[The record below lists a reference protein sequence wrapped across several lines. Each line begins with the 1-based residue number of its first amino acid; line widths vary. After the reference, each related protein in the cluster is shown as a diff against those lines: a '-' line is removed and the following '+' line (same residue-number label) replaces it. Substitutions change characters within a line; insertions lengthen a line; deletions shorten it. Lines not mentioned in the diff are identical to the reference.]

1 VVSRIETGVTTMPA
15 YKDDRD
21 GRWRYRTRVMLPN
34 GKRERIGG
42 TPAIDTKAAAEAAER
57 MHILRVTDPGLVLGS
72 SAPVETEA
80 PVAPVAAPVE
90 RKELPTFREFAV
102 RFMNEYLPRQK
113 PSERATKQSILNSS
127 LLPFFGDLRLDEIDQ
142 SHVNAYI
149 ATQTAATKTVNNRL
163 AVLSTIM
170 KYAGPRGCR
179 LIPDPQLICHIDSME
194 AEIIA
199 VPIDE
204 VRKLV
209 QAATD
214 DRYAVAVLLA
224 AEAGLRIGEI
234 RGLQWTDMRDGRLT
248 IRRSADAR
256 NNIGAPKHNKSRTV
270 RLSPALETA
279 LAKLPRRGLW
289 VVSKADGGLLGYWT
303 MLEALRKLY
312 ERAGVA
318 VPVSETGETMPWH
331 SLRHT
336 FGTECAARGVP
347 LPTIKELMGHVDI
360 KTTMRYVTVTD
371 AQKDAAIDRAFGA
384 GWPTAG
390 QQVANNSASES

>member
-1 VVSRIETGVTTMPA
+1 MSA
-15 YKDDRD
+15 YKDPRD
-21 GRWRYRTRVMLPN
+21 GRWRYRTRVVLPN

-42 TPAIDTKAAAEAAER
+42 TPAIDTKAAAEHAER
-57 MHILRVTDPGLVLGS
+57 LHILRVTEPGHVLVN
-72 SAPVETEA
+72 SAPVETQV
-80 PVAPVAAPVE
+80 PVAPAAAE

-113 PSERATKQSILNSS
+113 PGERATKQSILNSS
-127 LLPFFGDLRLDEIDQ
+127 LLPFFGELRLDEIDQ

-149 ATQTAATKTVNNRL
+149 ATQTVATKTVNNRL
-163 AVLSTIM
+163 AVLSTLM
-170 KYAGPRGCR
+170 KYAGTRGCK
-179 LIPDPQLICHIDSME
+179 LIPEPQLICHIDSME

-199 VPIDE
+199 VPIDD
-204 VRKLV
+204 VRKMI

-214 DRYAVAVLLA
+214 DRYAAAVLLA
-224 AEAGLRIGEI
+224 AEAGLRVGEI
-234 RGLQWTDMRDGRLT
+234 RGLQWTDLRDGRIT
-248 IRRSADAR
+248 IRRSVDVK

-289 VVSKADGGLLGYWT
+289 VVSKLDGGLLGYWT
-303 MLEALRKLY
+303 MLEAVRKLY
-312 ERAGVA
+312 ERAGV
-318 VPVSETGETMPWH
+318 VIPVSETGETMPWH

-347 LPTIKELMGHVDI
+347 LPTIKELMGHVDV

-371 AQKDAAIDRAFGA
+371 AQKDAAIERAFGA
-384 GWPTAG
+384 VSPTTG
-390 QQVANNSASES
+390 QLVANNSASVS